1 MISTSEAY
9 SEKNM
14 AKLNDLVLGLG
25 YEERQELARRQTRFM
40 SGQKR
45 VLDEIATKIETK
57 LPEIEETK
65 KGLKKNY
72 QPNGQGSF
80 LEVEGFVGFN
90 SLQFFHDA
98 AKLLDDSFSPALESL
113 PKINQNAKS
122 ISVPNGQSHDRTD
135 LINIVEGAEAVADAF
150 NSACEIR
157 DKGVF
162 PFEQIVKN
170 TYKRAVD
177 QFKYLQKRFLNIGAD
192 DSRAYRDPW
201 ENGERKGGFD
211 LGRVPYVK
219 TELVRDNALLTDL
232 LLDVAEQLPRE
243 HVKKERIKGK
253 RKPKE
258 VKFLDSF
265 DVDRAARVLV
275 ELSDPTYQGYVTQPQ
290 TFLAKVA
297 KSIGDYYQI
306 LSSVDPKISE
316 FIGQQEDNPMLRV
329 RINHDALRKTMPDPS
344 PIVSRLSRINYNSI
358 HPEEEDVRPSSQ
370 LERRHFAARRALM
383 EHLATTLDSIGRTQS
398 YTEKFEIARTA
409 VEKGVKLKEKVRGAL
424 ETTSTIKLN
433 RDKRTDNEFYVGT
446 SSGHGEFGFKREAAP
461 NVRLK
466 DVVGKSFDEMKQH
479 LTDLADYSKYLSLYG
494 ATAPRGKIRSN
505 IIAIGPYGCGKTEI
519 GRAIA
524 GDPRFI
530 GAEVSVT
537 NILTCWFGEFEKNVD
552 RVWDAAKEL
561 RRNSGDSKLVF
572 LLMDEFDSWFNSSN
586 GHWVD
591 NTYQRVQK
599 AIQMKLDGV
608 VDYEGIITVGFTNEP
623 KKVPLAIYRRFKYV
637 DIVGELEPE
646 ERTGLLKT
654 FLTNGLPLSSGF
666 RQQNYQ
672 QWGEMLDGATGDV
685 VGKIADDI
693 HYEFMRKFIDEHSSE
708 GRKLNNQIRRMQ
720 SRNGG
725 QVDKPY
731 IKRTMGQYMVVT
743 PDWVDQKLRAKLAEP
758 IIREQIDTA
767 KRVYAEA
774 KDVLANLH
782 TRKDVASGSVV
793 QDCRTPNSQYRTNV
807 E

>member
-1 MISTSEAY
+1 
-9 SEKNM
+9 M

-40 SGQKR
+40 SGQKI
-45 VLDEIATKIETK
+45 VLDEIENKIETK

-65 KGLKKNY
+65 KGLKKTY

-157 DKGVF
+157 EKGVF

-170 TYKRAVD
+170 NYKRAVD

-424 ETTSTIKLN
+424 ETTSTIKLK
-433 RDKRTDNEFYVGT
+433 RDKKVANEFYVGT
-446 SSGHGEFGFKREAAP
+446 SHGHGEFGFEREAAP

-466 DVVGKSFDEMKQH
+466 DVHGKSFDEMKQH
-479 LTDLADYSKYLSLYG
+479 LNDLADYSKYMSLFG
-494 ATAPRGKIRSN
+494 ATAPRGKIKSN

-530 GAEVSVT
+530 GAEVMVT
-537 NILTCWFGEFEKNVD
+537 DLLTCWFGEFEKNVD

-561 RRNSGDSKLVF
+561 RKNSGDSKLVF
-572 LLMDEFDSWFNSSN
+572 LLMDEFDSWFNASN

-591 NTYQRVQK
+591 NTYSRVQK

-623 KKVPLAIYRRFKYV
+623 RKIPLSIYRRFKYV
-637 DIVGELEPE
+637 DIVGELDAG
-646 ERTGLLKT
+646 ERVDLLKK

-666 RQQNYQ
+666 REQDYQ
-672 QWGEMLDGATGDV
+672 KWGQMLEGATGDV
-685 VGKIADDI
+685 IGKVADDI
-693 HYEFMRKFIDEHSSE
+693 HYDFMRKIIDEHPGE
-708 GRKLNNQIRRMQ
+708 ARKLNSYVARMQ
-720 SRNGG
+720 RKKDGE
-725 QVDKPY
+725 VDKPY
-731 IKRTMGQYMVVT
+731 VRRTMGQYLRVT
-743 PDWVDQKLRAKLAEP
+743 PDWVDQNLQAKLAEP

-774 KDVLANLH
+774 REVMASLH
-782 TRKDVASGSVV
+782 TRKDAASGVV
-793 QDCRTPNSQYRTNV
+793 GQSCAPNSQYKQGQNI